1 MSMMCETI
9 VEESRDFI
17 LDEYRNVRGDR
28 RIVTKDGFGVVSVES
43 LSLQTLLNLW
53 VSSIL

>member
-1 MSMMCETI
+1 MTCGTI

-28 RIVTKDGFGVVSVES
+28 RIVTKGGFGVVSVEL